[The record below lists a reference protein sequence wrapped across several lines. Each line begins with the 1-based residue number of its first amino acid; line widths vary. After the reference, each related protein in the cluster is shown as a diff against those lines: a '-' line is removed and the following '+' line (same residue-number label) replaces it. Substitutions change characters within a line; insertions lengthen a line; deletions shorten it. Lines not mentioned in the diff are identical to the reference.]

1 MTMQQQ
7 IASTLGVHPTI
18 DPAAEVE
25 RRVKFLADYLVNTGA
40 RGYVLGISGG
50 QDSTLAGR
58 LCQLAVERVR
68 EQKEKYSDGEPVNEP
83 VFVAVSLPYR
93 VQADADDAAA
103 AMAFIKPDKS
113 YTVNIEP
120 AVTGTEESL
129 KGIFPGGL
137 TDFNRGNVKARIRMI
152 EQYAIAGELGLLV
165 VGTDHAAEAV
175 TGFYTKFGDGACDI
189 TPLAGLTKGQGRALL
204 KTLGA
209 PQRLSHKVPTADLLD
224 GKPGQTDEA
233 ELGLSYDTIDK
244 YLTGQPVALDDANSI
259 ENKYTKTEHKRQ
271 LPVTPNDTWWK

>member
-7 IASTLGVHPTI
+7 IASTLGVQSTI

-25 RRVKFLADYLVNTGA
+25 RRVKFLADYLVNTDA

-58 LCQLAVERVR
+58 LCQMAVEQVR
-68 EQKEKYSDGEPVNEP
+68 HMKERYGDGIGVNEP
-83 VFVAVSLPYR
+83 VFVAVGLPYR

-120 AVTGTEESL
+120 AVSGVEQSL
-129 KGIFPGGL
+129 AGIFPGGL

-189 TPLAGLTKGQGRALL
+189 TPLAGLTKSQGREML
-204 KTLGA
+204 KCLGA
-209 PQRLSHKVPTADLLD
+209 PDRLSHKVPTADLLD

-233 ELGLSYDTIDK
+233 ELGLSYDTIDN
-244 YLTGQPVALDDANSI
+244 YLMGQRISPDDANSI
-259 ENKYTKTEHKRQ
+259 ENKYTRTEHKRR
-271 LPVTPNDTWWK
+271 LPVTPDDSWWK